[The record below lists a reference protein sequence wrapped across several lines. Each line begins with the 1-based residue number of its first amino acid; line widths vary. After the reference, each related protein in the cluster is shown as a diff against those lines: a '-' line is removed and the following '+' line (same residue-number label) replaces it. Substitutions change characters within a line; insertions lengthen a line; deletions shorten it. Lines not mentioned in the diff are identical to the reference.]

1 MNAEHQGLVKQEDKT
16 MHRKR
21 LLIKYGT
28 EMVFYIE
35 LEVQSGDV
43 VTIYPGVN

>member
-1 MNAEHQGLVKQEDKT
+1 MNAEHQGLVRQEDKT

-21 LLIKYGT
+21 SLIKYGT

-35 LEVQSGDV
+35 LEVQN
-43 VTIYPGVN
+43 PGVN